1 MNNSQSD
8 NDTHLHLC
16 YVYSLSKQPKYG
28 VGITFMKLS
37 RLFSYVTAL
46 LFISVLS
53 FNSFA
58 EDNQLQNAADV
69 VPQAW
74 QMLDYLATDYASAVE
89 NGEVIDEFEYLEMQE
104 FSETISNYFDVLPE
118 HAIKAELILQGK
130 ALQQLVEAKA
140 ANTEVNKKAHE
151 LADLLVEA
159 YPIPTAPVV
168 TPDLELGAQL
178 YQQHCA
184 SCHGVNGAADGPL
197 SAELDP
203 PAIAFNDV
211 ERANQRSPLSLFQ
224 TITHG
229 LEGTSMVAYEK
240 TLSADERWALAYFS
254 GVLAYMDKLEAG
266 SELWDA
272 SDLARAQISNLT
284 ELSRA
289 RVEQFTSVMGD
300 QEAEQLIGFLRAN
313 PEELDEAL
321 SGIAL
326 ARGRLKASI
335 NAYQDG
341 DSKNAV
347 SLALSSYL
355 DGVEPVEPILN
366 AKSNALRIQI
376 ELAMGVYRTGL
387 SQGIAVNEA
396 VIQAKEIDSLLVQ
409 AQEVIG
415 AGSYDATTVF
425 LGAFTVLLREGLEA
439 LLIVVAVMAFLSKA
453 GRRETMPYVH
463 AGWITALFAGALTWF
478 VARYFINISGASREL
493 TEGFSALFAS
503 VMLLSVGLWM
513 HQKSVGNR
521 WQEYIK
527 AKMSNALSKK
537 SAWFLFILVFVS
549 VYREVFETILFYAA
563 LWTEGLGLWFIAGM
577 LSAVALL
584 AVIAWFLIRT
594 SRQLPIATFFSASS
608 ALIAVLAVVLAG
620 KGISALQE
628 AGWVAVSLAP
638 TPHVELLGMFP
649 TWQTVSAQLVVLAV
663 IIIGYF
669 YNKREV

>member
-1 MNNSQSD
+1 MK
-8 NDTHLHLC
+8 LPRL
-16 YVYSLSKQPKYG
+16 YSLLIS
-28 VGITFMKLS
+28 VIL
-37 RLFSYVTAL
+37 V
-46 LFISVLS
+46 SVLS
-53 FNSFA
+53 LPTSANEPIA
-58 EDNQLQNAADV
+58 QGALDV
-69 VPQAW
+69 VPQTW

-89 NGEVIDEFEYLEMQE
+89 DGEVVDAFEYEEMQE
-104 FSETISNYFDVLPE
+104 FSETIANLIHTLPE
-118 HAIKAELILQGK
+118 HEVKAELVQQAQG
-130 ALQQLVEAKA
+130 LQQLV
-140 ANTEVNKKAHE
+140 ANKVSTVEVSKQSHN
-151 LADLLVEA
+151 LADALVQA
-159 YPIPTAPVV
+159 FPIPTAPVV

-229 LEGTSMVAYEK
+229 LEGTSMAAYK
-240 TLSADERWALAYFS
+240 DSLSEDERWSLAYFS
-254 GVLAYMDKLEAG
+254 GALAYIDLLQAG
-266 SELWDA
+266 ADVWDTNE
-272 SDLARAQISNLT
+272 LARAQISNLT

-289 RVEQFTSVMGD
+289 RVDQLDSVLG
-300 QEAEQLIGFLRAN
+300 QQKAEQLIGFLRAN
-313 PEELDEAL
+313 PEELGAAL
-321 SGIAL
+321 TGIDL
-326 ARGRLKASI
+326 ARGRLKASL
-335 NAYQDG
+335 NSYLDG
-341 DSKNAV
+341 DSKTAE

-355 DGVEPVEPILN
+355 DGVEPVEPALN
-366 AKSNALRIQI
+366 AKAGALRVEI

-387 SQGIAVNEA
+387 GKGIAADEA
-396 VIQAKEIDSLLVQ
+396 KAQVEKIDALLLTAKEKLGS
-409 AQEVIG
+409 
-415 AGSYDATTVF
+415 AGYDATTVF
-425 LGAFTVLLREGLEA
+425 LGAFTVLVREGLEA
-439 LLIVVAVMAFLSKA
+439 LLIIVAVMAFLTKA
-453 GRRETMPYVH
+453 GRTEAARYVH
-463 AGWITALFAGALTWF
+463 AGWILALLAGGLTWF

-584 AVIAWFLIRT
+584 AVTAWVLLRT
-594 SRQLPIATFFSASS
+594 SRQLPIGTFFSLSS
-608 ALIAVLAVVLAG
+608 ALIAIIAVVLVG
-620 KGISALQE
+620 KGVSSLQE
-628 AGWVAVSLAP
+628 AGLVAVSIAP
-638 TPHVELLGMFP
+638 IPHIELLGVFP
-649 TWQTVSAQLVVLAV
+649 TWQTVSAQLVLIAV
-663 IIIGYF
+663 IALGYL
-669 YNKREV
+669 YNKRSA

>member
-1 MNNSQSD
+1 
-8 NDTHLHLC
+8 
-16 YVYSLSKQPKYG
+16 
-28 VGITFMKLS
+28 MKLT
-37 RLFSYVTAL
+37 RLFSYLTAFA
-46 LFISVLS
+46 LFSVLS
-53 FNSFA
+53 FQSQA
-58 EDNQLQNAADV
+58 EENQLQNATDI

-74 QMLDYLATDYASAVE
+74 QMLDYLATDYAAAVE
-89 NGEVIDEFEYLEMQE
+89 DGEVIDEFEYLEMQE
-104 FSETISNYFDVLPE
+104 FSSTISNYFSVLPE
-118 HAIKAELILQGK
+118 HEVKADLILQAE
-130 ALQQLVEAKA
+130 ALQAMVEEKA
-140 ANTEVNKKAHE
+140 AAVEVNKKAHL
-151 LADLLVEA
+151 LADALVEA
-159 YPIPTAPVV
+159 YPIPTAPVT

-184 SCHGVNGAADGPL
+184 ACHGIHGAADGTL

-203 PAIAFNDV
+203 PAIAFNDI
-211 ERANQRSPLSLFQ
+211 ERANQRSPLSLYQ

-240 TLSADERWALAYFS
+240 TLTEDERWALAYFS
-254 GVLAYMDKLEAG
+254 GVLAYMDQLEAG

-272 SDLARAQISNLT
+272 SQLARAQISNLT

-326 ARGRLKASI
+326 ARGRVKASL

-347 SLALSSYL
+347 SLALSAYL

-366 AKSNALRIQI
+366 TKSNSLRIQI

-387 SQGIAVNEA
+387 SRGMELDEA
-396 VIQAKEIDSLLVQ
+396 AIQAQKIDDLLAQ
-409 AQEVIG
+409 AQEVMG
-415 AGSYDATTVF
+415 SGSYDATTVF

-453 GRRETMPYVH
+453 GRRESMPYVH
-463 AGWITALFAGALTWF
+463 AGWIMALFAGAMTWF
-478 VARYFINISGASREL
+478 VARYFIDISGASREL
-493 TEGFSALFAS
+493 TEGLSALFAAA
-503 VMLLSVGLWM
+503 MLLSVGLWM

-521 WQEYIK
+521 WQEYIR

-537 SAWFLFILVFVS
+537 SAWFLFTLVFVS

-563 LWTEGLGLWFIAGM
+563 LWTEGLGLWFLAGM

-608 ALIAVLAVVLAG
+608 ALIGVLAVVLAG

-638 TPHVELLGMFP
+638 APHVELLGMFP
-649 TWQTVSAQLVVLAV
+649 TWQTVSAQLVVVTLIV
-663 IIIGYF
+663 VGYF
-669 YNKREV
+669 YNKREA

>member
-1 MNNSQSD
+1 
-8 NDTHLHLC
+8 
-16 YVYSLSKQPKYG
+16 
-28 VGITFMKLS
+28 MKLT
-37 RLFSYVTAL
+37 RLFSYLTTLL
-46 LFISVLS
+46 LFSVLS
-53 FNSFA
+53 FQSQA
-58 EDNQLQNAADV
+58 EEDHLQNAADV

-74 QMLDYLATDYASAVE
+74 QMLDYLATDYAAAVKD
-89 NGEVIDEFEYLEMQE
+89 GEVIDEFEYAEMRE
-104 FSETISNYFDVLPE
+104 FSNTISNYFTVLPE
-118 HAIKAELILQGK
+118 HEIKADLVQEAK
-130 ALQQLVEAKA
+130 ALQLLVEAKA
-140 ANTEVNKKAHE
+140 SVVEVNKKAHQI
-151 LADLLVEA
+151 ADTLVEA
-159 YPIPTAPVV
+159 YPIPTAPQN
-168 TPDLELGAQL
+168 TPSLELGAQL

-184 SCHGVNGAADGPL
+184 ACHGVNGAADGPL

-211 ERANQRSPLSLFQ
+211 ERANQRSPLSLYQ

-240 TLSADERWALAYFS
+240 TLTEDERWALAYFS
-254 GVLAYMDKLEAG
+254 GVMAYMDQLEAG
-266 SELWDA
+266 SELWDV
-272 SDLARAQISNLT
+272 SDLARAQISNLA

-313 PEELDEAL
+313 PEELEEAL

-326 ARGRLKASI
+326 ARGRLKASV
-335 NAYQDG
+335 NAYKEG
-341 DSKNAV
+341 DSKNAIA
-347 SLALSSYL
+347 LALSSYL
-355 DGVEPVEPILN
+355 DGVEPVEPVLN
-366 AKSNALRIQI
+366 TKSSALRIQI

-387 SQGIAVNEA
+387 SKGIGFDEA
-396 VIQAKEIDSLLVQ
+396 TAQAKEIDLLLAQ
-409 AQEVIG
+409 AQQIMG
-415 AGSYDATTVF
+415 GDSYDATTVF

-453 GRRETMPYVH
+453 GRRESMPYVH
-463 AGWITALFAGALTWF
+463 AGWIMALFAGALTWF
-478 VARYFINISGASREL
+478 VARYFIDISGASREL

-503 VMLLSVGLWM
+503 IMLLSVGLWM

-521 WQEYIK
+521 WQEYIR

-563 LWTEGLGLWFIAGM
+563 LWTDGLGLWFIAGM

-584 AVIAWFLIRT
+584 AVIAWVLIRT

-638 TPHVELLGMFP
+638 APHIELLGMFP
-649 TWQTVSAQLVVLAV
+649 TWQTVSAQLVVVAA
-663 IIIGYF
+663 IIIGYL